1 MTFSKSIS
9 AITPITVFVKLLTM
23 MLLNL
28 DNGLAQLVTHNLF
41 IRRIISHLV
50 ISLVGSQVDEL

>member
-1 MTFSKSIS
+1 MI
-9 AITPITVFVKLLTM
+9 
-23 MLLNL
+23 LLNL
-28 DNGLAQLVTHNLF
+28 DNRLAQLVTHNLF